1 MEGQSERILGTT
13 GMFRL
18 FNNYDKIPFARPEW
32 VVRGFVMYAIVQG
45 GLYAAF
51 LPPA

>member
-1 MEGQSERILGTT
+1 VLG
-13 GMFRL
+13 GRNREVL
-18 FNNYDKIPFARPEW
+18 
-32 VVRGFVMYAIVQG
+32 VRVMVAYAIVQG